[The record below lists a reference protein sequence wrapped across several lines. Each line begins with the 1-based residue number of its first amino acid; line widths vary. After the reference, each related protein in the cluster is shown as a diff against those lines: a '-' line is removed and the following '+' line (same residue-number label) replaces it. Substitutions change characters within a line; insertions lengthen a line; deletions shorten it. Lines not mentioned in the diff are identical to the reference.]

1 MSSEVAASR
10 KVGAAGAAGEATPAT
25 QKAAGRHTPALSRWV
40 DLGVP
45 VHYVDHGGPAGAPLL
60 VMVHGLGGS
69 VVNWAAL
76 APLLTDTCRV
86 LALDLIGF
94 GHTQAGTHS
103 TSVTANQQM
112 LQRFLGEVAGG
123 PVILVGNSMG
133 GLITILQAA
142 QHPESVTA
150 IVLIDP
156 ALPVKVGSQP
166 DALVSAGFGMYA
178 VPHLGRALLR
188 ARRRVRSP
196 EQLAMDVLSLCCV
209 DPSRVSAD
217 VFEQHLE
224 MARTRSGYPDIDD
237 QFLGAARSLM
247 RILARRSSY
256 LATMAAIRV
265 PVLLLHGEKDRL
277 VTIGASRAA
286 AAANPSWRFEV
297 APDAGHVPQLEVPE
311 WTAARIL
318 EWLATDVAGHLRTD
332 DPDAGKSTEGDFD
345 PDGSDIRDADTGER
359 DRRLRSDRGAAERT

>member
-1 MSSEVAASR
+1 
-10 KVGAAGAAGEATPAT
+10 
-25 QKAAGRHTPALSRWV
+25 
-40 DLGVP
+40 
-45 VHYVDHGGPAGAPLL
+45 LL

-69 VVNWAAL
+69 LVNWAAL

-112 LQRFLGEVAGG
+112 LQRFLSEVAGD

-133 GLITILQAA
+133 GLIAILLAA
-142 QHPESVTA
+142 QHPELVTA

-178 VPHLGRALLR
+178 VPHLGRAMLR

-196 EQLAMDVLSLCCV
+196 EQLAGDVLRLCCV
-209 DPSRVSAD
+209 HPERVPAD
-217 VFEQHLE
+217 VREQLLE
-224 MARTRSGYPDIDD
+224 MARARGEYPDIDN
-237 QFLGAARSLM
+237 QFLGAARSM
-247 RILARRSSY
+247 MGILARRSSY
-256 LATMAAIRV
+256 LATMAAIQV

-297 APDAGHVPQLEVPE
+297 APDVGHVPQLEVPE

-318 EWLATDVAGHLRTD
+318 DWLATDVVGRVRTD
-332 DPDAGKSTEGDFD
+332 RSGKGNRQKMTATEDD
-345 PDGSDIRDADTGER
+345 SDTDDSDTDDCDTDDCDTAGSDIRDTDTGER
-359 DRRLRSDRGAAERT
+359 DRRLRSDPWSS